1 MEYVEYIVWL
11 NKTYDISPDETYNS
25 INCLLEMVSIRNEFL
40 GLDGYI
46 EGSPFTNRDWIRNK
60 KEWIKRNGTTA
71 LTFEEFKEYKKEMV
85 QKEIELKTPYEW
97 CVEAN
102 LRVLDI
108 NEWPLEWYGS
118 KEKHFFEFPTM
129 PKNEFLDAL
138 TQCKVKYNSLQ
149 RKTDMYLEYRMYG
162 LVPYNLSPIQQG
174 IQFGHAVVE
183 YQQNVKGLPPYEAI
197 YNKWAK
203 KDKTF
208 IILNGGTTN
217 VNPEKFGTLNQ
228 NLAALY
234 FNQIVTSEFY
244 EPDLGDQLTAVVFL
258 VDERV
263 FNKILYPDFQEEK
276 LPYGTR
282 KPSKKVETQLEER
295 NEANYQKWVEK
306 IGGPKNAFLREYLKP
321 LRLA

>member
-1 MEYVEYIVWL
+1 MNEMKTGYQWCLSASLRLLDIMEWDTNMMSCEESYFTEQI
-11 NKTYDISPDETYNS
+11 TSE
-25 INCLLEMVSIRNEFL
+25 EFL
-40 GLDGYI
+40 
-46 EGSPFTNRDWIRNK
+46 RRV
-60 KEWIKRNGTTA
+60 A
-71 LTFEEFKEYKKEMV
+71 L
-85 QKEIELKTPYEW
+85 
-97 CVEAN
+97 
-102 LRVLDI
+102 
-108 NEWPLEWYGS
+108 
-118 KEKHFFEFPTM
+118 
-129 PKNEFLDAL
+129 
-138 TQCKVKYNSLQ
+138 CKVKPNSTP

-183 YQQNVKGLPPYEAI
+183 YQQNVRNLPPHEVI
-197 YNKWAK
+197 YNKWAQ

-217 VNPEKFGTLNQ
+217 INPEKLGTLNQ

-234 FNQIVTSEFY
+234 FNGILTSEFY

-263 FNKILYPDFQEEK
+263 FNRELYPEFQEEK

-282 KPSKKVETQLEER
+282 KPSKKAEIELEER

-306 IGGPKNAFLREYLKP
+306 IGGPKNAFLREFLKP